1 MIQPTQSQIMKLPTS
16 IQIEPVGQCNL
27 RCKMCSIQFRKDGP
41 PYSSPAFMEYET
53 FVNIIDQFSD
63 LQELHLQGLG
73 EPMMHPRFFDMVVY
87 AARRDIRVSTNTNMT
102 LLNEARAQRC
112 VTSGL
117 AEIHVSIDGATAET
131 YERIRVRARL
141 ERVLS

>member
-73 EPMMHPRFFDMVVY
+73 EPMMHPRSFDMVEY
-87 AARRDIRVSTNTNMT
+87 AVKKGIKVTTNSNLT
-102 LLNEARAQRC
+102 LLNNKRAERC

-117 AEIHVSIDGATAET
+117 HCLHIEET
-131 YERIRVRARL
+131 WVHHWFA
-141 ERVLS
+141 